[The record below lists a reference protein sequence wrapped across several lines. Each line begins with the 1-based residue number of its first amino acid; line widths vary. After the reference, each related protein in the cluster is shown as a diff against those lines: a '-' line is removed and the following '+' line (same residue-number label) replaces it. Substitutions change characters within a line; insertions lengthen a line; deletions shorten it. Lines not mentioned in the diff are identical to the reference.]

1 MGLETA
7 SFVSQLNATN
17 PVSTD
22 GLAQADDHMRLIKN
36 TLKNTFANMAG
47 AVTTDHT
54 ELNSL
59 DGYTGDAADHNILAG
74 LATRTVANGG
84 PVTNTEAGYLSGATS
99 NIQDQLDA
107 LDTGLTNTNT
117 NLQSAVPTGMVM
129 MWSGAANAIP
139 SGYVLCDGGNGTP
152 DLRDRFVVGAGS
164 SYSVNN
170 TGGANTV
177 TLTTAQIPSH
187 THTYSDLYVL
197 QSALVPGIDIDF
209 NATTWDPN
217 GNRTGTTNAAGSGQ
231 SHENRPPYYALCYV
245 MKT

>member
-7 SFVSQLNATN
+7 SFVSQLNGTN

-22 GLAQADDHMRLIKN
+22 GLAQADDHMRLIK
-36 TLKNTFANMAG
+36 TCLTNTFANMAG
-47 AVTTDHT
+47 AVTTDHS

-74 LATRTVANGG
+74 LATRTTPNGG

-99 NIQDQLDA
+99 NLQDQLD
-107 LDTGLTNTNT
+107 TLTTNLATTNT

-129 MWSGAANAIP
+129 MWSGASNAIP

-164 SYSVNN
+164 GSSV
-170 TGGANTV
+170 
-177 TLTTAQIPSH
+177 
-187 THTYSDLYVL
+187 
-197 QSALVPGIDIDF
+197 
-209 NATTWDPN
+209 
-217 GNRTGTTNAAGSGQ
+217 GSR
-231 SHENRPPYYALCYV
+231 SRH
-245 MKT
+245 

>member
-7 SFVSQLNATN
+7 SYVSQLNGTN

-22 GLAQADDHMRLIKN
+22 GLAQADDHMRLIKT
-36 TLKNTFANMAG
+36 TLTNTFANMAG
-47 AVTTDHT
+47 SVTTDHL
-54 ELNSL
+54 ELNTL

-99 NIQDQLDA
+99 NIQAQLDA

-139 SGYVLCDGGNGTP
+139 SGYVLCDGGNNTP
-152 DLRDRFVVGAGS
+152 DLRDRFVVGAGNT
-164 SYSVNN
+164 YSVNN
-170 TGGANTV
+170 TGGAASV
-177 TLTTAQIPSH
+177 TLTTAQMPSH
-187 THTYSDLYVL
+187 THSYTDEYVL

-217 GNRTGTTNAAGSGQ
+217 GNKTKTTAAAGSSQ